1 MDTRI
6 KRGAVS
12 LCLLAAM
19 ATPVWAAEVGPGKIP
34 SVMPLA
40 AAAADVN
47 QVPTAVT
54 VDGKSVK
61 FDQGPVMVDGVL
73 MVPVRA
79 IAEAAGGTVTW
90 DGAVKLIH
98 VRMPER
104 TIMIHLGQQ
113 AAEMNQDGVYYLTR
127 NLIQMKHLPTL
138 VGGRTLISADALSG
152 IFGFQ
157 VQTGTDGAL
166 VLTSPAKAAPAPGQQ
181 SERGTITQVEAGDH
195 PRVLLAGDRMA
206 NGEQRLTW
214 ASITS
219 STRITV
225 REAEQTR
232 AGSVTDLQVGPQVE
246 ITWAG
251 PLMLSYPAQGTAA
264 EIVIHK

>member
-1 MDTRI
+1 MDSRMM
-6 KRGAVS
+6 RAALS
-12 LCLLAAM
+12 LCLAASL
-19 ATPVWAAEVGPGKIP
+19 ATPVWATEAGPGKIP
-34 SVMPLA
+34 SVLLPA

-61 FDQGPVMVDGVL
+61 FDKGPVMVAGVL

-90 DGAVKLIH
+90 DPAVKLIH

-104 TIMIHLGQQ
+104 M
-113 AAEMNQDGVYYLTR
+113 
-127 NLIQMKHLPTL
+127 IQMKQPPTL
-138 VGGRTLISADALSG
+138 VAGRTLISADALSG

-157 VQTGTDGAL
+157 VQTGTDSAI
-166 VLTSPAKAAPAPGQQ
+166 VLTSPVKAAPGAGQQ
-181 SERGTITQVEAGDH
+181 AERGTITQVEAGEH

-206 NGEQRLTW
+206 NSEQRLTW

-225 REAEQTR
+225 REAAQTR
-232 AGSVTDLQVGPQVE
+232 AGAVADLQVGPQVE